1 VVITNDGATILKHMS
16 VMHPAAKM
24 LVDLSA
30 AQDVEAGDGTTS
42 VVVLAGSLL
51 TAAETLLKKGIH
63 PTTIAESFTKAAQI
77 SADLLAEV
85 ATKLELTDRE
95 SLLKAASTSL
105 NSKIVSQYSSLL
117 APIAVDS
124 VLQVIDPTTAV
135 NVDLRDIRL
144 VCKLGGTI
152 DDTEMIDGLI
162 LKQSVIKSA
171 GGPSRMEK
179 AKIALIQFQLS
190 PPKPDM
196 DNQVVVNDYRQM
208 DKILKEERQYL
219 LNICKKIKKSGCNVL
234 LIQKSILRDAVNDL
248 SLHFLSKLKILAIKE
263 IEREEV
269 EFICKS
275 TGCKPIADI
284 DSFTEDKLGYA
295 NLVEET
301 ETNGAKV
308 VKITGVKNA
317 GKCVSVLIRGANNLV
332 LEEAERSIHDAL
344 CVIRCLVKKKALIAG
359 GGAPEVYVS
368 QKLFHLAKSLKG
380 MEAYCFQEFANAL
393 EVIPTTLAENAGLNP
408 IRIVTDLRN
417 RHAGGEITAGINVR
431 KGIISN
437 ILEEN
442 VIQPLLVSTSAIQ
455 LAAETVKMI
464 MKIDDM

>member
-1 VVITNDGATILKHMS
+1 MS

-51 TAAETLLKKGIH
+51 TAAEALLKKGIH
-63 PTTIAESFTKAAQI
+63 PTTIAETFTKAAQI
-77 SADLLAEV
+77 SADLLSEV
-85 ATKLELTDRE
+85 ATKLDLTDRE

-117 APIAVDS
+117 SPIAVDS
-124 VLQVIDPTTAV
+124 VLNVIDPKTAT

-152 DDTEMIDGLI
+152 DDTEMVDGLI
-162 LKQSVIKSA
+162 LKQNVIKSA

-196 DNQVVVNDYRQM
+196 DNQVIVNDYRQM

-269 EFICKS
+269 EFICK
-275 TGCKPIADI
+275 
-284 DSFTEDKLGYA
+284 
-295 NLVEET
+295 
-301 ETNGAKV
+301 V
-308 VKITGVKNA
+308 VFFYIGHW
-317 GKCVSVLIRGANNLV
+317 L
-332 LEEAERSIHDAL
+332 
-344 CVIRCLVKKKALIAG
+344 
-359 GGAPEVYVS
+359 
-368 QKLFHLAKSLKG
+368 
-380 MEAYCFQEFANAL
+380 
-393 EVIPTTLAENAGLNP
+393 
-408 IRIVTDLRN
+408 
-417 RHAGGEITAGINVR
+417 
-431 KGIISN
+431 
-437 ILEEN
+437 
-442 VIQPLLVSTSAIQ
+442 
-455 LAAETVKMI
+455 
-464 MKIDDM
+464 